1 MVAFVVRRLLISIPV
16 MLLASVLVFLLV
28 ANSGDPLA
36 ELRGRNPPVP
46 RETME
51 LRERELHL
59 DKPLP
64 QRYLLWIGNLAQGDF
79 GVSARTQEKVGP
91 LLMDRMLV
99 TLRMILAATVIAVAL
114 AMIVGV
120 LSAVR
125 QYSVGDYLATFTGFV
140 FLSMPVFWLA
150 GLLKEFAGIR
160 INQAFG
166 DQIVYTV
173 GAQSPILPTNFWDR
187 MSDYAGHLVL
197 PTAALVLIQF
207 AGWSR
212 YQRASM
218 LDVLNSDYIRL
229 ARAKGLSPRRVM
241 LRHALRTAL
250 IPIVTV
256 VAVDF
261 AALFGGAIITERVF
275 AWQGMGALLLTGV
288 QNRDMNIVLGWL
300 MLSGIIVVVFNIIA
314 DILYAYLDPRIRH
327 G

>member
-1 MVAFVVRRLLISIPV
+1 MAAFVARRLLISIPV
-16 MLLASVLVFLLV
+16 MLLASILVFLLV
-28 ANSGDPLA
+28 AFSGDPLA
-36 ELRGRNPPVP
+36 ELRARNPPVP
-46 RETME
+46 QQTLE

-64 QRYLLWIGNLAQGDF
+64 QRYLIWITNLAKGDF

-91 LLMDRMLV
+91 LLLNRMMI
-99 TLRMILAATVIAVAL
+99 TLRMILAACVIAALL
-114 AMIVGV
+114 AMAVGV
-120 LSAVR
+120 ISAIR
-125 QYSVGDYLATFTGFV
+125 QYTAADYIATFTGFV
-140 FLSMPVFWLA
+140 FLSMPVFWLG
-150 GLLKEFAGIR
+150 GLLKEYAGIR
-160 INQAFG
+160 INQLFG
-166 DQIVYTV
+166 DQVVYTV
-173 GAQSPILPTNFWDR
+173 GAQSPIVPVGFWDR
-187 MSDYAGHLVL
+187 MADYAGHLVL

-229 ARAKGLSPRRVM
+229 ARAKGLTPRQVM

-256 VAVDF
+256 VAIDF
-261 AALFGGAIITERVF
+261 ATLFGGAVVTERVF

-288 QNRDMNIVLGWL
+288 NNRDMNVVLGWL

-314 DILYAYLDPRIRH
+314 DVLYAYLDPRIRH